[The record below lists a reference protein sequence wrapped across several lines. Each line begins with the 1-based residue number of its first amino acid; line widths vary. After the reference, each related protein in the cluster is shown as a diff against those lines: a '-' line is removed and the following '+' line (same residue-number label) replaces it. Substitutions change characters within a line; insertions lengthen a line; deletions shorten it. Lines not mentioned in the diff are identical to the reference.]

1 MYNIYSEAGT
11 WINVISIIRLK
22 HLAIENIWK
31 NIYMYVF
38 TLRLIRNLF
47 SINKA
52 NNARSSFVI
61 FKYKIVLNCWKQSL
75 ISREKTTVNSNIM
88 MYRHGNSLNKIVDHF
103 MIWLT
108 CILHGFEL
116 RNFETKNQ
124 FVLSIKKDEI
134 KVDFLV

>member
-61 FKYKIVLNCWKQSL
+61 FKYKIV
-75 ISREKTTVNSNIM
+75 VNS
-88 MYRHGNSLNKIVDHF
+88 L
-103 MIWLT
+103 
-108 CILHGFEL
+108 
-116 RNFETKNQ
+116 
-124 FVLSIKKDEI
+124 
-134 KVDFLV
+134 